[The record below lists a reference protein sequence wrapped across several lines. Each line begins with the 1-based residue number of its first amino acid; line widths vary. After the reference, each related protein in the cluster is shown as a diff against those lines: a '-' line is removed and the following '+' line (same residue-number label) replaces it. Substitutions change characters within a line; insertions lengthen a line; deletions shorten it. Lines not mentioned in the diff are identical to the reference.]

1 MGSFQSGHNKYRYKL
16 MLCSKVVYMY
26 EREKDEGASEE
37 KENGWGE
44 GERVGGG
51 GAVNTCSSP
60 PPFPLYH
67 AI

>member
-1 MGSFQSGHNKYRYKL
+1 
-16 MLCSKVVYMY
+16 MY

-51 GAVNTCSSP
+51 EQ
-60 PPFPLYH
+60 
-67 AI
+67 